1 MTLIDFFDRGLML
14 SRHLPCLVEDG
25 LSLTYCDV
33 AGWSHRIAWALSR
46 EGFGPQS
53 RIAVLSY
60 NGVWPYV
67 ALLGLQRARCVWIPL
82 NARSKLE
89 ENVRH
94 LQRTGAEWLFFHSDF
109 AEQAEAVRAQVGT
122 LKGMVCLDRAEASA
136 PSLAD
141 WAGDE
146 ARPFPLPDVDP
157 VNDIFRITS
166 SGGTTGEP
174 KAIVQTQRGVEAG
187 VAMFLALLRFDGRP
201 RHLLCNPMTHAAGII
216 SYHVLAAG
224 GTIFLLRSPDLPQ
237 VIEQIERHRI
247 QMLMLTPTSL
257 YALLARSG
265 LSEHDFSSLRY
276 LTIGA
281 APLSAAKL
289 RQAIELFGPVVMQAY
304 GQSEASPVVALMMP
318 EDYAE
323 AVRDPN
329 LAHRLQS
336 CGRATPFSR
345 LAVIGQDGTLLPQGE
360 RGEIVVR
367 SNVVMRGY
375 WQDGKVADWTS
386 NWHGTGD
393 VAYLDEDG
401 YIFIVDRI
409 RDLIITGGFNVFPS
423 EVEQVIWSH
432 PLVEDCAVVGLPD
445 EKWGEA
451 VHAVVALKQG
461 AALTEEE
468 VIGLCKE
475 RLGSV
480 KAPKAVEF
488 WDSLPK
494 SALGKV
500 LKREVRGVLLTR
512 ASARAPA

>member
-14 SRHLPCLVEDG
+14 SHDLPCLAEDG
-25 LSLTYCDV
+25 LSLSYRDV
-33 AGWSHRIAWALSR
+33 AGWSHRIAWALQR

-53 RIAVLSY
+53 RIAIVSY

-67 ALLGLQRARCVWIPL
+67 ALLGLQRARCIWVPL

-94 LQRTGAEWLFFHSDF
+94 LQRTGAEWLFFAGEF
-109 AEQAEAVRAQVGT
+109 AEQAEAMRAQVDT
-122 LKGMVCLDRAEASA
+122 LKGIVCLERSA
-136 PSLAD
+136 GTAPGLGE

-146 ARPFPLPDVDP
+146 TRRFPVPEADP
-157 VNDIFRITS
+157 VGDIFRITS

-187 VAMFLALLRFDGRP
+187 VAMFLGSLRYDGKP

-224 GTIFLLRSPDLPQ
+224 GTIFLLRSPDLPR
-237 VIEQIERHRI
+237 VVEQIERHRI
-247 QMLMLTPTSL
+247 DMVMLTPTSL
-257 YALLARSG
+257 YSLLDRPEFAH
-265 LSEHDFSSLRY
+265 HDLSSLRY
-276 LTIGA
+276 FTIGA
-281 APLSAAKL
+281 APLSSAKL
-289 RQAIELFGPVVMQAY
+289 REAIDRFGPVLMQAY
-304 GQSEASPVVALMMP
+304 GQTEASPVVALMLP

-323 AVRDPN
+323 AVRNPA
-329 LAHRLQS
+329 LEHRLQS
-336 CGRATPFSR
+336 CGRATPF
-345 LAVIGQDGTLLPQGE
+345 AQIAIMGPDGTLQPPGE

-375 WQDGKVADWTS
+375 WQDGKIAERTS

-409 RDLIITGGFNVFPS
+409 RDLIISGGFNVFPS

-432 PLVEDCAVVGLPD
+432 PAGEDCAVVGVPD
-445 EKWGEA
+445 PKWGEA
-451 VHAVVALKQG
+451 VHAVVALRRG
-461 AALTEEE
+461 ASLTEAE
-468 VIGLCKE
+468 VVALCKE

-488 WDSLPK
+488 WDELPK
-494 SALGKV
+494 STLGKV
-500 LKREVRGVLLTR
+500 LKKEVRSILLSRT
-512 ASARAPA
+512 APATA